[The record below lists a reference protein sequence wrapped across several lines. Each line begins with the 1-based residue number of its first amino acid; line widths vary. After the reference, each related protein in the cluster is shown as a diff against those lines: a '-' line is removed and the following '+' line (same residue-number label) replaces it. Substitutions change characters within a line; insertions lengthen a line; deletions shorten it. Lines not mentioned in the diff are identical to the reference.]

1 MSDTKRK
8 IRFRP
13 SRIVGPKENASE
25 LEYSRFYR
33 KPALEIPPL
42 VAEVSLSFMAS
53 FSTPVHKEN

>member
-1 MSDTKRK
+1 LD
-8 IRFRP
+8 
-13 SRIVGPKENASE
+13 PKKTLQNSI
-25 LEYSRFYR
+25 YS